1 MKVTS
6 WLNRSFPKSIDLTN
20 SEHSEIIVNVCDSI
34 LNTNPTIK
42 DIKEIET
49 ELLKNKGSN
58 LFPLLALKL
67 AQSKLLVKTIEDPIL
82 ISIVFAV
89 YKEHNRIRK
98 PEEHPHGENFLIK
111 KINQLKWLFLDIKNI
126 QWELIVVDD
135 GCPEGSGKIAE
146 QILRENNIG
155 DEVKVIFLND
165 AIETNVPVV
174 NSISSTDESQ
184 KGGSIIYGMWYAAQR
199 NRNKKQIIAYTDA
212 DLSTHLGQIGLLID
226 PLLHKNKLVAIGSR
240 REPESVVTKKQ
251 GRNNR
256 GKLFIYLWKRL
267 LPDLGNIVDTQ
278 CGFKAFNG
286 DHVLRLID
294 DLIEMKFAFDI
305 EILLKAELQKRG
317 SIVKVPVAWID
328 SEAASTTTDLQ
339 PYLPMLKKISMMY
352 RKYLPKNTVSNEF
365 ASFIDAITEDDLFQ
379 LIQNIPESIE
389 KREPYEYIEFDK
401 VGVEDLKLCLLQ

>member
-1 MKVTS
+1 
-6 WLNRSFPKSIDLTN
+6 
-20 SEHSEIIVNVCDSI
+20 
-34 LNTNPTIK
+34 
-42 DIKEIET
+42 
-49 ELLKNKGSN
+49 
-58 LFPLLALKL
+58 
-67 AQSKLLVKTIEDPIL
+67 
-82 ISIVFAV
+82 
-89 YKEHNRIRK
+89 
-98 PEEHPHGENFLIK
+98 
-111 KINQLKWLFLDIKNI
+111 
-126 QWELIVVDD
+126 
-135 GCPEGSGKIAE
+135 
-146 QILRENNIG
+146 
-155 DEVKVIFLND
+155 
-165 AIETNVPVV
+165 
-174 NSISSTDESQ
+174 
-184 KGGSIIYGMWYAAQR
+184 
-199 NRNKKQIIAYTDA
+199 
-212 DLSTHLGQIGLLID
+212 
-226 PLLHKNKLVAIGSR
+226 
-240 REPESVVTKKQ
+240 
-251 GRNNR
+251 
-256 GKLFIYLWKRL
+256 L